1 MIGSSIVQRRPLLS
15 SFVGVAVL
23 CVISVLFVD
32 LPLAR
37 YYRDA
42 AGPEK
47 VALFQHITDLGD
59 ATPYVI
65 VVLVILAGCG
75 IATVFSLYE
84 ATFALIRR
92 VTNACVFILL
102 SLAMS
107 GAVLHT
113 IKFSM
118 GRYRPRALFE
128 SDLYD
133 IAIFTAGYLNSSFPS
148 GHAQVA
154 GALAAALV
162 LVYARCHL
170 LCVVFA
176 ALVGYSRV
184 VTGDHYLSDVMFGLF
199 LGAAS
204 AVLLK
209 QWVYDWRGIPIAIV
223 LPRDRAVSSDAAG
236 CEPARHEAAVLNLS
250 RHQAA
255 VLDLS
260 RHERAGG
267 SKQAHLLETGV
278 SLARNDDVV
287 VEHDPDAVQRL
298 LDKSRHF
305 DVRR

>member
-1 MIGSSIVQRRPLLS
+1 MGRRRPLLS
-15 SFVGVAVL
+15 SFLVVAVL
-23 CVISVLFVD
+23 CVVSVLFVD
-32 LPLAR
+32 QPLAR
-37 YYRDA
+37 YHRDA
-42 AGPEK
+42 AGPEIIA
-47 VALFQHITDLGD
+47 VFHYITDFGD

-75 IATVFSLYE
+75 IASAFSLYQ
-84 ATFALIRR
+84 ATFAHICR

-102 SLAMS
+102 SLAAS
-107 GAVLHT
+107 AAVLHT

-128 SDLYD
+128 SNLYD

-148 GHAQVA
+148 GHSQVA

-162 LVYARCHL
+162 LVYPRYTL
-170 LCVVFA
+170 LYVLFA

-199 LGAAS
+199 LGAVS
-204 AVLLK
+204 AVLVK
-209 QWVYDWRGIPIAIV
+209 QWVYDRRAMLIAIV
-223 LPRDRAVSSDAAG
+223 LPRDHALVCNAG
-236 CEPARHEAAVLNLS
+236 ETQPA

-260 RHERAGG
+260 RHEAAG
-267 SKQAHLLETGV
+267 SQQAHLLETRV

-287 VEHDPDAVQRL
+287 VQDDSNVLQRL
-298 LDKSRHF
+298 LDKPGHL
-305 DVRR
+305 DVRG